1 MAAAE
6 LRPESADG
14 AFRMPGY
21 VVRFGRDA
29 SGRVTHLVLDHAR
42 VKGMRYTRRP
52 GRKAA
57 EARVAVRAREGRL
70 TAAAAAR

>member
-29 SGRVTHLVLDHAR
+29 SGRVTHLVLDHAG
-42 VKGMRYTRRP
+42 VKGMGYTRRP
-52 GRKAA
+52 GA
-57 EARVAVRAREGRL
+57 
-70 TAAAAAR
+70 